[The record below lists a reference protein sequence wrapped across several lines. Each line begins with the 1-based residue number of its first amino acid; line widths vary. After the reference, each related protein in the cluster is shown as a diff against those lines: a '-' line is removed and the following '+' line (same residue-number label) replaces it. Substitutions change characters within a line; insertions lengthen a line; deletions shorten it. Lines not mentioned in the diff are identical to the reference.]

1 MPEVQHAS
9 LEVNGGRLH
18 YAIWGDSGP
27 LVLASHGLTANHV
40 SFVCL
45 ARALGPGFR
54 LIAPDHRGRGRSR
67 DIQGPWGME
76 EHARDMLALMD
87 ALHLPAVDL
96 MLGHSMGGFVAA
108 VTGAMAPERI
118 GQILMVDG
126 GLPVVDELPAGMTVE
141 ALVESIVGP
150 SVQRLDMR
158 FESVRAYR
166 DFWREQ
172 PAFAEA
178 WSSDLEDYLDY
189 DLIGA
194 APDLRPSGRKE
205 AIYGDVQTQLLG
217 PTIPDALRALP
228 MPVRLL
234 TAERGVMNGPPLYP
248 EDVIDRW
255 ASQMNSFSRGRVA
268 DVNHLSIVLSER
280 GGQALAG
287 EIRELL
293 GEA

>member
-1 MPEVQHAS
+1 MPEPQHAS
-9 LEVNGGRLH
+9 LKVNGGHLH

-45 ARALGPGFR
+45 ARALGPGYR

-67 DIQGPWGME
+67 EIQGPWGME
-76 EHARDMLALMD
+76 EHARDMLALLD

-108 VTGAMAPERI
+108 VTGAMAPQRI

-126 GLPVVDELPAGMTVE
+126 GLPVVEELPPGMSVE

-158 FESVRAYR
+158 FASIQAYR

-178 WSSDLEDYLDY
+178 WSPDLEAYLDY
-189 DLIGA
+189 DLIGSP
-194 APDLRPSGRKE
+194 PDLQPSGRKD
-205 AIYGDVQTQLLG
+205 AVYGDVQTQLVG

-234 TAERGVMNGPPLYP
+234 TAERGVMNGAPLYS
-248 EDVIDRW
+248 EDIIERW
-255 ASQMNSFSRGRVA
+255 APQIAGFSRGRVA
-268 DVNHLSIVLSER
+268 DVNHLSITLSER
-280 GGQALAG
+280 GGQMLAQ

-293 GEA
+293 GEP